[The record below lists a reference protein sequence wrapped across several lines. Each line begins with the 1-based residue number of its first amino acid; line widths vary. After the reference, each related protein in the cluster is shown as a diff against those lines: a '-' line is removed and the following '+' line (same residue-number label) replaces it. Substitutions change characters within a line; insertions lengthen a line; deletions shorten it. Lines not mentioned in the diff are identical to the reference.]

1 MESYGKNLVDYHLI
15 IDLLPII
22 ANLYFLNRLKST
34 LAYS

>member
-15 IDLLPII
+15 LDLLPII
-22 ANLYFLNRLKST
+22 ANLYFLSRLKST